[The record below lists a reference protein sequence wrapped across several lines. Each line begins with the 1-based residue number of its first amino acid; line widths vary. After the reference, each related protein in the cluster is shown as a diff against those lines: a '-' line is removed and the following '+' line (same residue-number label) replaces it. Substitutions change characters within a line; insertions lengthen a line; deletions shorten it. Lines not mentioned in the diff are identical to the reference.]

1 MEIKKID
8 SNYIEHLLNK
18 LINEDSINEN
28 ILSNLLEVEVEKL
41 KNYKKYE
48 KELTIDLD
56 TWVNG

>member
-41 KNYKKYE
+41 
-48 KELTIDLD
+48 
-56 TWVNG
+56 

>member
-41 KNYKKYE
+41 KNCKKYE

-56 TWVNG
+56 IWVNG